1 MGLTRLCPA
10 VFLAGSR
17 LFLKMLRK
25 LARMVGQEGFLGKG
39 HMSDTDLFSLVVGAQ
54 TGDRAAYDGIV
65 RRF

>member
-1 MGLTRLCPA
+1 
-10 VFLAGSR
+10 
-17 LFLKMLRK
+17 MLRK